1 MGPRCVLS
9 ELLPHRPPMILIDEI
24 VSYDDASV
32 VAGVT
37 VREASLFREAEGVP
51 AYVGLE
57 YMAQACGAQVGALAR
72 DRGEPARVGF
82 LLGARQ
88 YRAHVGWFRLGERL
102 TVSARVIYHDDQ
114 MAAFDCRIEVR
125 GALAAEAQLNVY
137 QPDAA
142 ELAALADGRPP

>member
-1 MGPRCVLS
+1 MGPRCILS

-57 YMAQACGAQVGALAR
+57 YMAQTCGAHVGALAR
-72 DRGEPARVGF
+72 DRGEPARIGF

-88 YRAHVGWFRLGERL
+88 YRAHVAWFRLGERL
-102 TVSARVIYHDDQ
+102 IVSAKVIYHDDQ
-114 MAAFDCRIEVR
+114 MGAFDCRIEVDGR
-125 GALAAEAQLNVY
+125 LVAEAQLNVY

-142 ELAALADGRPP
+142 ALAAMGSGAPP